1 MGNIKQMSTKLAN
14 MIAAGEVV
22 ERPLNII
29 KELVE
34 NSIDAK
40 ANKISIYLKD
50 GGLTEIKVIDNGCGM
65 DEEDIKMCF
74 KPHATS
80 KLLNEYDLFR
90 IKTLGFRG
98 EALASIASVANV
110 SLTSKKIDDK
120 AYNIVYRFG
129 NLISFNETAAET
141 GTTII
146 VTDLFYNTPARLK
159 YLKTASQELAAITA
173 LVDKLSLSSPN
184 VMFVLYNDNRL
195 VARTD
200 GKNNMTSLIG
210 YIYGLEA
217 SKKIV
222 DLSFDEQGF
231 SGKLYYIKPDI
242 YRSNKNQM
250 TYIINGR
257 YVRYYALNDLLI
269 EAFKGYLPINKYPIL
284 VLYLTIDPLLIDVN
298 IHPKKEEIKI
308 AEPQRLFKIIYDLIK
323 NSLINSNGIKNINHK
338 DNSSPSN
345 TFLSNVDNNVFNNKE
360 EINEENNF
368 FNNEKINLNFY
379 NKIDTVKETN
389 DNFLYDTP
397 KEYDL
402 FNDGKDFLKLNYIG
416 TFLKTYII
424 CEANDSLYILD
435 QHACAE
441 RVKYEYYAEKM
452 NNPNIV
458 KTSFLVPVNLE
469 FTKEEIIYLNENI
482 DKYNEL
488 GFNLEIVGLNVRVHE
503 IPVWASKEYE
513 DIIREILKSIMSNKQ
528 INIIDFRDAICK
540 QISCKASIR
549 ANDYLNKDEILALLR
564 DLEKCKNPYHC
575 PHGRPTIIKFSKKE
589 LEKMFARIEE

>member
-173 LVDKLSLSSPN
+173 LVDKLSVSSPN

-298 IHPKKEEIKI
+298 IHP
-308 AEPQRLFKIIYDLIK
+308 
-323 NSLINSNGIKNINHK
+323 
-338 DNSSPSN
+338 
-345 TFLSNVDNNVFNNKE
+345 T
-360 EINEENNF
+360 
-368 FNNEKINLNFY
+368 
-379 NKIDTVKETN
+379 
-389 DNFLYDTP
+389 
-397 KEYDL
+397 
-402 FNDGKDFLKLNYIG
+402 
-416 TFLKTYII
+416 
-424 CEANDSLYILD
+424 
-435 QHACAE
+435 
-441 RVKYEYYAEKM
+441 KM
-452 NNPNIV
+452 
-458 KTSFLVPVNLE
+458 
-469 FTKEEIIYLNENI
+469 
-482 DKYNEL
+482 D
-488 GFNLEIVGLNVRVHE
+488 
-503 IPVWASKEYE
+503 
-513 DIIREILKSIMSNKQ
+513 
-528 INIIDFRDAICK
+528 
-540 QISCKASIR
+540 
-549 ANDYLNKDEILALLR
+549 
-564 DLEKCKNPYHC
+564 
-575 PHGRPTIIKFSKKE
+575 IKFSKLEELSSIRDYNKE
-589 LEKMFARIEE
+589 FWQDTKKSLEISGICVVEEPIGINIGVAYQTKAASVNFKYSIYDLNKNTWTDISGWTGANWATWYPESGSYWIYVEAVTNEGVTANKCIGYISIYHSNF